1 MKAKGAMMLQRS
13 GAISV
18 ALCVVALGI
27 VTTLRANREQA
38 SPRQNECIVVQHALR
53 DVAKIKVGS
62 SRTEAEKLFVRG
74 GGANFRYQTTYL
86 YPECEFIG
94 VLIEFEPDYSP
105 NKSSF
110 PQTDTVKEVSQLFI
124 KYPSRD

>member
-1 MKAKGAMMLQRS
+1 MLQRS

-18 ALCVVALGI
+18 VLCIVGLGVA
-27 VTTLRANREQA
+27 TTLRASREQA
-38 SPRQNECIVVQHALR
+38 TPRQNECIVVQHALR
-53 DVAKIKVGS
+53 DVAKIKVRS
-62 SRTEAEKLFVRG
+62 SRSEVERLFVRG

-94 VLIEFEPDYSP
+94 VLIEFEPDDSP
-105 NKSSF
+105 NKSGF